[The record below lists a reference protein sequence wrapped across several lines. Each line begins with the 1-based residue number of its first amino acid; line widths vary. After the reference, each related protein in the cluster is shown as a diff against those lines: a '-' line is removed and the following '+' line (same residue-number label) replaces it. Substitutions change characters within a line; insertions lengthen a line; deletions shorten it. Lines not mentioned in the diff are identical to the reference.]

1 MRHRSRALQKNK
13 TSVVLQ
19 SSAQVVVYSS
29 TVSDS
34 LLLHRG
40 IQRLHHRVRHQEAQ
54 QRFHLHQQALRTL
67 LMCCRQLLIPHV
79 GMHRTQV
86 RLNLLSFVSWKCFDC
101 SDEANGVHA
110 GSLEALLDNLEQ
122 LESGLW
128 PPKRPRS
135 SFIYFSAASKAAIQ
149 QQIVEEEQILQQKER
164 EQEPEQQGHQVES
177 ADTRT
182 AGQQKTKPTAAVAA
196 RNGSNRRKK
205 SRFSEL
211 LSLSWRNLCA
221 EERQV
226 YEKLAAA
233 DHARFERERD
243 IWARSHQESYA
254 MRQQRMWEESQ
265 GAQTTQSRGEAGV
278 WAARAV
284 SPSTSASDSAIGSR
298 DAEQQQ
304 CLIKREPGEH
314 VR

>member
-1 MRHRSRALQKNK
+1 M
-13 TSVVLQ
+13 
-19 SSAQVVVYSS
+19 
-29 TVSDS
+29 
-34 LLLHRG
+34 
-40 IQRLHHRVRHQEAQ
+40 
-54 QRFHLHQQALRTL
+54 
-67 LMCCRQLLIPHV
+67 
-79 GMHRTQV
+79 
-86 RLNLLSFVSWKCFDC
+86 
-101 SDEANGVHA
+101 HA

-196 RNGSNRRKK
+196 RNGSSNRRKK